1 MAYDR
6 IMTFPGRFAD
16 HIMPDKI
23 HMLNVS
29 FTVTGVVERPG
40 GCAGNIAYA
49 LSLLGEKPIV
59 LACVGRDFQPY
70 YDWLARNGI
79 TTEGLRVID
88 EELTAGAYI
97 TTDQADNQITGFN
110 PGAMKFPSEYNLNGI
125 DPANTIAVIA
135 PGNLDDMAAYRKVY
149 VSTGTPFIFD
159 PGQSLTMWEGP
170 ALAECLTGAKIL
182 ISNDYELELIQNIT
196 GLTAADLL
204 ARVETLITTKG
215 ENGSIVITHDGEI
228 PVPAYPVQRVVDPT
242 GAGDAYRGGLVKGL
256 VAGKTIEQAARMGSV
271 IASFAVEVQGTQEYR
286 FTMEDF
292 NRRLAELE

>member
-49 LSLLGEKPIV
+49 LSLLGEKPVV

-135 PGNLDDMAAYRKVY
+135 PGNLDDMAAYRKAY
-149 VSTGTPFIFD
+149 VASRTPFIFD
-159 PGQSLTMWEGP
+159 PGQSLTMWEGL

-196 GLTAADLL
+196 GLTVPDLL
-204 ARVETLITTKG
+204 ARVATLITTKG
-215 ENGSIVITHDGEI
+215 ENGSIVITRDGEI
-228 PVPAYPVQRVVDPT
+228 PVPAYGVQRVVDPT

-256 VAGKTIEQAARMGSV
+256 VEGKTVDQAARMGSV

-286 FTMEDF
+286 FTMEEF
-292 NRRLAELE
+292 NRRLQTL

>member
-49 LSLLGEKPIV
+49 LSLLGETPIV

-88 EELTAGAYI
+88 DEFTAGAYI

-110 PGAMKFPSEYNLNGI
+110 PGAMKYPSEYNLNGI

-135 PGNLDDMAAYRKVY
+135 PGNLDDMAAYRKAY
-149 VSTGTPFIFD
+149 VASGTPFIFD

-170 ALAECLTGAKIL
+170 ALAECLTGAKVL
-182 ISNDYELELIQNIT
+182 ITNDYELELVQNIT
-196 GLTAADLL
+196 GLTVPDLL
-204 ARVETLITTKG
+204 ARTGTLITTKG
-215 ENGSIVITHDGEI
+215 ENGSVVITRDGELK
-228 PVPAYPVQRVVDPT
+228 VPAFRVERVVDPT

-256 VAGKTIEQAARMGSV
+256 VEGKTIAQSARVGSV

-286 FTMEDF
+286 FTKDEF
-292 NRRLAELE
+292 NRRLESL

>member
-6 IMTFPGRFAD
+6 IMTFPGKFAD

-49 LSLLGEKPIV
+49 LALLGERPIV
-59 LACVGRDFQPY
+59 LATVGRDFQPY

-79 TTEGLRVID
+79 TTEGLRVIED
-88 EELTAGAYI
+88 EFTAGAYI
-97 TTDQADNQITGFN
+97 TTDQSDNQITGFN
-110 PGAMKFPSEYNLNGI
+110 PGAMKYPSEYDLNGMN
-125 DPANTIAVIA
+125 PADTIAVIA
-135 PGNLDDMAAYRKVY
+135 PGNLDDMAAYRNAY
-149 VSTGTPFIFD
+149 VASGTPFIFD

-170 ALAECLTGAKIL
+170 ALAECLTGAEVL
-182 ISNDYELELIQNIT
+182 ITNDYELELVQNIT
-196 GLTAADLL
+196 GLTVPDIL
-204 ARVETLITTKG
+204 ARTDALITTKA
-215 ENGSIVITHDGEI
+215 ENGSVVLTRDGEI
-228 PVPAYPVQRVVDPT
+228 TVPAFRVDRVVDPT

-256 VAGKTIEQAARMGSV
+256 VEGKSIEQAARMGSV

-286 FTMEDF
+286 FTTEEF
-292 NRRLAELE
+292 NRRLESL